1 MIINRYALLVVTLFY
16 KMAHNMISKSDDETH
31 SKESRTIHTLLKHCL
46 DILYLEK
53 FLAYDYGA
61 AYMISDLYID
71 DNALRSNVIH
81 RRVQTTTIAASD
93 EINKQ
98 DMSSTSNNQKS
109 KVIVSLS
116 HKITRHSLK
125 ILIDKKNH

>member
-1 MIINRYALLVVTLFY
+1 
-16 KMAHNMISKSDDETH
+16 
-31 SKESRTIHTLLKHCL
+31 
-46 DILYLEK
+46 
-53 FLAYDYGA
+53 
-61 AYMISDLYID
+61 
-71 DNALRSNVIH
+71 ALRSNVIH

>member
-1 MIINRYALLVVTLFY
+1 
-16 KMAHNMISKSDDETH
+16 
-31 SKESRTIHTLLKHCL
+31 
-46 DILYLEK
+46 
-53 FLAYDYGA
+53 
-61 AYMISDLYID
+61 
-71 DNALRSNVIH
+71 ALRTNVIH
-81 RRVQTTTIAASD
+81 RRVQTATIAASD

-116 HKITRHSLK
+116 YKITRHSLK

>member
-1 MIINRYALLVVTLFY
+1 
-16 KMAHNMISKSDDETH
+16 
-31 SKESRTIHTLLKHCL
+31 
-46 DILYLEK
+46 
-53 FLAYDYGA
+53 
-61 AYMISDLYID
+61 
-71 DNALRSNVIH
+71 ALRSNVIH

-116 HKITRHSLK
+116 HKITRH
-125 ILIDKKNH
+125 